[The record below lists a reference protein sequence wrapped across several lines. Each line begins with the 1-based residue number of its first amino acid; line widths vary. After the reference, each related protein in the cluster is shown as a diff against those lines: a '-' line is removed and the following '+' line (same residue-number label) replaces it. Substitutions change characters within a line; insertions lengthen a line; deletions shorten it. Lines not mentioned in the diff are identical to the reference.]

1 MAVEFSSSVTYALQK
16 LGTPDLV
23 LKPEQRTAIN
33 AVYNGRDVFVWLPTG
48 FGKSLCFHTFV
59 FDYKLA
65 LTDVSAV
72 LVITPLIALMV
83 DQVRSL
89 RSKGVKASVV
99 TSGTTTTH
107 GSVPVDLLATES
119 SLLSDCLLFCTPES
133 VLNSN
138 SIKSCM
144 LLSIDRSLCLQL

>member
-48 FGKSLCFHTFV
+48 FGKSLCFHTLPFV
-59 FDYKLA
+59 FYYKLA

-83 DQVRSL
+83 DQAMSEQTADCDDELTIGPAHYVRHV
-89 RSKGVKASVV
+89 RIFRGKIGACAS
-99 TSGTTTTH
+99 
-107 GSVPVDLLATES
+107 PLLPGLIS
-119 SLLSDCLLFCTPES
+119 
-133 VLNSN
+133 
-138 SIKSCM
+138 
-144 LLSIDRSLCLQL
+144 

>member
-1 MAVEFSSSVTYALQK
+1 MAFEFSSSVTYALQK

-48 FGKSLCFHTFV
+48 FGKRACVSTPLPFV

-72 LVITPLIALMV
+72 LVIIPLIALMV
-83 DQVRSL
+83 DQAMSRDAANM
-89 RSKGVKASVV
+89 RA
-99 TSGTTTTH
+99 
-107 GSVPVDLLATES
+107 LLPA
-119 SLLSDCLLFCTPES
+119 
-133 VLNSN
+133 
-138 SIKSCM
+138 
-144 LLSIDRSLCLQL
+144 

>member
-48 FGKSLCFHTFV
+48 FGKSLCFHTLPFV

-72 LVITPLIALMV
+72 LVITPLIDLMV
-83 DQVRSL
+83 DQVRS
-89 RSKGVKASVV
+89 SHV
-99 TSGTTTTH
+99 
-107 GSVPVDLLATES
+107 
-119 SLLSDCLLFCTPES
+119 
-133 VLNSN
+133 
-138 SIKSCM
+138 
-144 LLSIDRSLCLQL
+144 